1 MMTKKEAVQ
10 EIKRLKDGILLAK
23 RILSNHDCNPGCDGC
38 SETTLEHLE
47 KLTDTTGQSCDHRT
61 IQVP

>member
-1 MMTKKEAVQ
+1 MTKKEAVL

-23 RILSNHDCNPGCDGC
+23 RILYGHDCCHGCDGC
-38 SETTLEHLE
+38 SEAALERLE
-47 KLTDTTGQSCDHRT
+47 KLTDTTGQSCDYDT